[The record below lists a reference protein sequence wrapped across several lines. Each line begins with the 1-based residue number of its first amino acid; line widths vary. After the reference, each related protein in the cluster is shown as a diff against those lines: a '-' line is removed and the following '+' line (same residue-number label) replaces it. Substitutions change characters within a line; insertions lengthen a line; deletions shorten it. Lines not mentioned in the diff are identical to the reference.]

1 VTTTPAHNAGALSVN
16 IEVRHGRRSYRGSRS
31 LARRS
36 AAAKAPQFCDFED
49 PYPLQRV
56 ISDAVRIDPDACR
69 AMLASRELTP
79 AQRLTILVALG
90 TGLSAASFAALRRK
104 AERAAAEA
112 GSIEAAIKGAGPRAS
127 TKPRGNDK

>member
-1 VTTTPAHNAGALSVN
+1 MYRDQRRRMHHISQR
-16 IEVRHGRRSYRGSRS
+16 RHHG
-31 LARRS
+31 
-36 AAAKAPQFCDFED
+36 
-49 PYPLQRV
+49 LQRV

-104 AERAAAEA
+104 AERAVAEA
-112 GSIEAAIKGAGPRAS
+112 GSIEAAIKVLARARARS
-127 TKPRGNDK
+127 PEEMTNER